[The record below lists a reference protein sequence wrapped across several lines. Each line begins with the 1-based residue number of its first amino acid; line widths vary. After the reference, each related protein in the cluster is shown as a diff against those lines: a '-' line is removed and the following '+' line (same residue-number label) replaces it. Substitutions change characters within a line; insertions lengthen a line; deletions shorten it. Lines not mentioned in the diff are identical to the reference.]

1 MDGITSTELP
11 RAAEVVIVGGGVI
24 GTVTAYMLARAG
36 LQVLLIDQKEIGSGT
51 TSKAAAAALLQ
62 TKTSAKKLALA
73 NRSLKLLDDLHDQL
87 DGAFE
92 YAHTGSL
99 LAATTADEF
108 QLIQQMND
116 TLRALGLAVELFD
129 GQQAREK
136 MPILGDR
143 VIGASYSPRDA
154 QINPLELV
162 VACAQAAKRH
172 GAVFANYTKLQG
184 IEIVDD
190 AIVAVQTS
198 AGRVQTDTVINA
210 AGVWAAEVARLGGVA
225 LNIAPLKGELLVTE
239 RLPVLMQGTLIAA
252 KYLLSKA
259 RAEGEAGGRAPKR
272 TVGITL
278 VQVAHG
284 NLIVGSTREL
294 AEYDL
299 RSTFAGIH
307 ELVRQL
313 LELTPA
319 LAHVHLL
326 RGYAG
331 LRPLTPDGSPIV
343 CRAPQLPGF
352 IQVAGFGGDGLAMSA
367 ITADMILGLL
377 TDHPDHELLANFS
390 LDRFAPAEIST

>member
-1 MDGITSTELP
+1 MDITANILP
-11 RAAEVVIVGGGVI
+11 SKAEVVIIGGGVI
-24 GTVTAYMLARAG
+24 GTVTAYVLAKAG
-36 LQVLLIDQKEIGSGT
+36 IQVLLIERKEIGSGT

-87 DGAFE
+87 EGRFE
-92 YAHTGSL
+92 YAHTGSV
-99 LAATTADEF
+99 LAATTPDEY
-108 QLIQQMND
+108 QLVKDMNT
-116 TLRALGLAVELFD
+116 TLQSLGLPVDLLD
-129 GQQAREK
+129 GQQARQV
-136 MPILGDR
+136 MPVLGDR

-162 VACAQAAKRH
+162 VACAQAAKRY
-172 GAVFANYTKLQG
+172 GAVFANHTKLQG
-184 IEIVDD
+184 IEISGDS
-190 AIVAVQTS
+190 ILAVQTS
-198 AGRVQTDTVINA
+198 AGRVLTDTVINA
-210 AGVWAAEVARLGGVA
+210 AGVWASEVARLGGVE

-239 RLPVLMQGTLIAA
+239 RMPPMMRGTLIAA

-284 NLIVGSTREL
+284 NLIIGSTREQ
-294 AEYDL
+294 AEYDI
-299 RSTFAGIH
+299 RSTFPGIH

-313 LELTPA
+313 LELTPT
-319 LAHVHLL
+319 LAEVHLL

-331 LRPLTPDGSPIV
+331 LRPLTPDGSPIIS
-343 CRAPQLPGF
+343 RSPQIPGF
-352 IQVAGFGGDGLAMSA
+352 IQVAGFGGDGLAMCA

-377 TDHPDHELLANFS
+377 TDHADNELLANFS
-390 LDRFAPAEIST
+390 LERFAPSEISL

>member
-1 MDGITSTELP
+1 MEISTNDLP
-11 RAAEVVIVGGGVI
+11 PKAEVVIVGGGVI
-24 GTVTAYMLARAG
+24 GTVTAYMLAKAG
-36 LQVLLIDQKEIGSGT
+36 IQVLLIERKEIGSGT

-73 NRSLKLLDDLHDQL
+73 IRSLRLLDDLHDQL
-87 DGAFE
+87 GGCFE

-99 LAATTADEF
+99 LAATTGDEF
-108 QLIQQMND
+108 QLVKDMHS
-116 TLRALGLAVELFD
+116 TLQSLGLSVDLLD
-129 GQQAREK
+129 GQQAREM
-136 MPILGDR
+136 MPILGDS
-143 VIGASYSPRDA
+143 VIGGSYSPHDA
-154 QINPLELV
+154 QISPLELV

-172 GAVFANYTKLQG
+172 GAVFTNHTRLQG
-184 IEIVDD
+184 IEITGNS
-190 AIVAVQTS
+190 IVAVQTS
-198 AGRVQTDTVINA
+198 AGRVLTDTVINA
-210 AGVWAAEVARLGGVA
+210 AGVWASQVARLGGIE
-225 LNIAPLKGELLVTE
+225 LEILPLKGELLVTE
-239 RLPVLMQGTLIAA
+239 RMPPLMHGTLIAA

-294 AEYDL
+294 AEYDM
-299 RSTFAGIH
+299 RSTLPGIH

-319 LAHVHLL
+319 LADVHLL

-343 CRAPQLPGF
+343 SRTPQLPGF

-377 TDHPDHELLANFS
+377 TGNPDNELLADFS
-390 LDRFAPAEIST
+390 LERFAPSEITL